1 MVAITSSANM
11 SYQYPPPPGDDSSPR
26 ATNERPFLPPVIS
39 IEQPQ
44 PQEVDGGRESTSPT
58 ERSENLKRAASSPN
72 MRGQS
77 AADATL
83 AAAAEKRRNKLGYHR
98 TSVACGQ

>member
-1 MVAITSSANM
+1 MAAVTSTASM

-26 ATNERPFLPPVIS
+26 STNDRPFLPPVIS

-44 PQEVDGGRESTSPT
+44 PQEVDGRESTSPT
-58 ERSENLKRAASSPN
+58 ERGDNLKRAASSPN
-72 MRGQS
+72 MRNGQS

-83 AAAAEKRRNKLGYHR
+83 AAAAEKDATN
-98 TSVACGQ
+98 